1 MMKNSYWVSAV
12 NYQLK
17 NFWIRLVRVVCQLTT
32 TVCLLT
38 VALVLPR
45 AAWAVVEAGG
55 SQSPFE
61 LGGSARILGMGGA
74 AAALSGDGDSFFENP
89 ATLATL
95 NQHEILTFHS
105 SLLVDTIYDSVGY
118 VNPIGA
124 HNSFGIAIARLGT
137 SNILETQNNIQ
148 AISTFSS
155 EQLQGLVGYGFEAVN
170 GLDFGATVKYLRQQ
184 VDTFEASGVGVDA
197 GLLYHFSKN
206 REDFS
211 HIGYRNITLG
221 LSVSN
226 ALQSQAKL
234 VQLPDEPARI
244 FRPALSYFFQSSNN
258 CLWLAFE
265 GQVTQDGNTLIK
277 AGAEYGWN
285 NTLYGRAGFDGVS
298 PTLGA
303 GLRLYGFEFDYAF
316 NQRDL
321 GALHR
326 FSLTYRFG
334 QYNDPLQAQ
343 KIDLLKW
350 VANSYSKGEDY
361 GPAIQA
367 WQNVLK
373 EFPGDEEASSSIQS
387 LKEKREKAV
396 KDQLGIAKEAIAR
409 GNYEKALP
417 LLAKI
422 INLDPGNPE
431 AKELLKTVDQKM
443 LVSTDYMRGVESYS
457 KEDYGSAIQYLKLVY
472 EMDPQYRDV
481 KFLYHDAESHY
492 MPLESMSK
500 ELTDLY
506 AKGVDYYMGG
516 HYQKAVD
523 VWEKVLEKS
532 PNNFLVR
539 RNLEEARSRLKD
551 EPQDNLA
558 SPNQPDSKDHP

>member
-1 MMKNSYWVSAV
+1 MMKNSYQVPTLS
-12 NYQLK
+12 YQLK
-17 NFWIRLVRVVCQLTT
+17 TFWKMLLPLVCQLTT
-32 TVCLLT
+32 AVCLLGG
-38 VALVLPR
+38 ALVLPR

-55 SQSPFE
+55 SQSIFE
-61 LGGSARILGMGGA
+61 LGGSARALGMGGA
-74 AAALSGDGDSFFENP
+74 AAALSGEGDSFFENP

-105 SLLVDTIYDSVGY
+105 PLFLDTIYDSVGY

-124 HNSFGIAIARLGT
+124 HNSFGIAFARLGT
-137 SNILETQNNIQ
+137 SNINLTQNNTQ

-155 EQLQGLVGYGFEAVN
+155 EELQGLVGYGFEAVN

-184 VDTFEASGVGVDA
+184 VDTFEASGVGMDA

-211 HIGYRNITLG
+211 QIGYRNITLG

-226 ALQSQAKL
+226 ALQPQTKL
-234 VQLPDEPARI
+234 VQLTDEPARI
-244 FRPALSYFFQSSNN
+244 FRPALSYFFQSGISS
-258 CLWLAFE
+258 LWLAFE
-265 GQVTQDGNTLIK
+265 GQVTPGADTLIK

-285 NTLYGRAGFDGVS
+285 NTLYGRAGFDGIS
-298 PTLGA
+298 PTFGA

-334 QYNDPLQAQ
+334 QFNDPLQAQ
-343 KIDLLKW
+343 KIDLLRW
-350 VANSYSKGEDY
+350 VANSYSKGDDY

-373 EFPGDEEASSSIQS
+373 EFPEDEEASSAIQN
-387 LKEKREKAV
+387 LKEKRKKAV
-396 KDQLGIAKEAIAR
+396 RDQLQVAQEAVAR

-422 INLDPGNPE
+422 I
-431 AKELLKTVDQKM
+431 
-443 LVSTDYMRGVESYS
+443 S
-457 KEDYGSAIQYLKLVY
+457 
-472 EMDPQYRDV
+472 
-481 KFLYHDAESHY
+481 
-492 MPLESMSK
+492 
-500 ELTDLY
+500 
-506 AKGVDYYMGG
+506 
-516 HYQKAVD
+516 
-523 VWEKVLEKS
+523 
-532 PNNFLVR
+532 
-539 RNLEEARSRLKD
+539 
-551 EPQDNLA
+551 
-558 SPNQPDSKDHP
+558 